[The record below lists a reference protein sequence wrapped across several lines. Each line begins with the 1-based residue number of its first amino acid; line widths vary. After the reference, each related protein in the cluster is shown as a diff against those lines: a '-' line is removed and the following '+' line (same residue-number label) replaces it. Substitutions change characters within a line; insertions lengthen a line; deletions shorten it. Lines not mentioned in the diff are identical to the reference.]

1 MTVMTNKT
9 DRTIFRRIAWKFDLG
24 AIAENENR
32 DRKEVRRDLIQALGK
47 RGILFTGM
55 ITSSSNLIPA
65 DVVFQE
71 TATKEEEKYFLT
83 LNGEERELHY
93 VSLGLRSWL
102 DELNDPN
109 FQYRIETVQEEVGL
123 SPVDKHTVSYGG
135 VHLYDLFRQFH
146 PQSADALPDLRD
158 REGEQDTV
166 FLVEN
171 VQFKT
176 FEWTT
181 SNYSEDTMEFQ
192 IWAESEAETKSNP
205 TSLALKAIYD
215 AVADACN
222 SINMEAPK
230 PVCKANMTASK
241 VLECDISYLWGE

>member
-9 DRTIFRRIAWKFDLG
+9 DRTIFRRIAWKFDLN
-24 AIAENENR
+24 AIAEKEGR
-32 DRKEVRRDLIQALGK
+32 DKKEVRRDLIQALGK
-47 RGILFTGM
+47 NGILFTGM
-55 ITSSSNLIPA
+55 ITSTSNLIPA

-71 TATKEEEKYFLT
+71 KATKQEQKYFLT
-83 LNGEERELHY
+83 LKGVEKEMTY
-93 VSLGLRSWL
+93 ISFKLRDWI
-102 DELNDPN
+102 DELDDPD
-109 FQYRIETVQEEVGL
+109 FSYREETVEQEVGL
-123 SPVDKHTVSYGG
+123 SPVDKHTTSYGG

-146 PQSADALPDLRD
+146 SQSADALPDLRD

-181 SNYSEDTMEFQ
+181 SNYSDDTMEFQ
-192 IWAESEAETKSNP
+192 IWAESESETKSNP

-215 AVADACN
+215 AVADACK